1 MVDRSFE
8 SEKCALDNQFRLH
21 ILGKILYPCKR
32 INLPN
37 LVIGIVDNNS
47 INPKR
52 LMLIDKD
59 RENIEVFNPFNGEI
73 SNLTYPGKSSFIYYE
88 ECGKKIKDTIL
99 QNTGINTDRRDHL
112 YLTSVDKV
120 EGEGWEVWWAPLQ
133 LRGLALHCRLIHR
146 ATITEQRDPTLEEA
160 CRLANAF
167 RKVM

>member
-21 ILGKILYPCKR
+21 ILDKILYPCKR

-73 SNLTYPGKSSFIYYE
+73 SNLTYPGKSYLFTMRNVA
-88 ECGKKIKDTIL
+88 KK
-99 QNTGINTDRRDHL
+99 
-112 YLTSVDKV
+112 
-120 EGEGWEVWWAPLQ
+120 
-133 LRGLALHCRLIHR
+133 
-146 ATITEQRDPTLEEA
+146 
-160 CRLANAF
+160 
-167 RKVM
+167 